1 MLVMKK
7 SIRNEYSLMRQTL
20 LCATMKPEANRR
32 IIETIYAS
40 SPSDESNLAKPMQ
53 WQGAK
58 NSLLD
63 NNNHFGDIKSEKSEE
78 QSFGQ
83 VFRSIALQLRFN
95 ILILSSFWMTRRHA
109 PL

>member
-1 MLVMKK
+1 MK
-7 SIRNEYSLMRQTL
+7 S
-20 LCATMKPEANRR
+20 EANRR
-32 IIETIYAS
+32 IIETIYSS

-53 WQGAK
+53 GQGAE

-63 NNNHFGDIKSEKSEE
+63 NNNRFGDIKSEE